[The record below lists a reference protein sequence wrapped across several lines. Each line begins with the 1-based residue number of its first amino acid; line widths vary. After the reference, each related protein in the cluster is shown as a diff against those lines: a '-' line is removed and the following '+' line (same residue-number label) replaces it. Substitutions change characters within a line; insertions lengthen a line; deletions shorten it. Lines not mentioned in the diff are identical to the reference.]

1 MRLAPFQPTHHSR
14 ALHKVP
20 SDHILA
26 PVAVAVLLFGALVTD
41 ATAQAPAV
49 ASAPAPAPAAAAPEM
64 KPLGGERYQI
74 GNIVVDRKARQ
85 MTIPA
90 RVHIV
95 DKPLEY
101 LLTTRGGMKEYESLL
116 ETDVTG
122 TELNL
127 ACILLGL
134 ERDKT
139 QDPYLQFSQKR
150 ISGSRVD
157 IMLRRKDGART
168 TSVPAADVLFDSGQ
182 KAPEP
187 VEWVYT
193 GSLKHVQDDDRF
205 GADVTGTLI
214 GFVHDPNTI
223 IESALGLGIGAYGS
237 VNGNTALLPPAG
249 ADVDLVITVPKG
261 SARKK

>member
-1 MRLAPFQPTHHSR
+1 MRLALFQPIRHSR

-20 SDHILA
+20 SIHRFA
-26 PVAVAVLLFGALVTD
+26 PVSLAFVLSGALVTA
-41 ATAQAPAV
+41 ATAQAPASEP
-49 ASAPAPAPAAAAPEM
+49 ASAPAPAAAAPAM

-74 GNIVVDRKARQ
+74 GSIVVDRKARQ

-90 RVHIV
+90 RVHVV
-95 DKPLEY
+95 DRPLEY
-101 LLTTRGGMKEYESLL
+101 LLTAKGGMKEYESLL
-116 ETDVTG
+116 ETDVSG

-139 QDPYLQFSQKR
+139 QEPYLQFSQKR
-150 ISGSRVD
+150 VSGPRVD
-157 IMLRRKDGART
+157 IVLTRKDGDRKI
-168 TSVPAADVLFDSGQ
+168 SVPAADVLFDSGQ

-193 GSLKHVQDDDRF
+193 GSQKHWQDDRF
-205 GADVTGTLI
+205 AADVTGTLI

-223 IESALGLGIGAYGS
+223 IESAMGLGIGAYGS

-249 ADVDLVITVPKG
+249 ADVDLVITVPEG

>member
-1 MRLAPFQPTHHSR
+1 MRLALSQSIRHSR

-20 SDHILA
+20 SPHSLA
-26 PVAVAVLLFGALVTD
+26 PIYVVVLLAALVTD
-41 ATAQAPAV
+41 ATAQTAAV
-49 ASAPAPAPAAAAPEM
+49 APAPASTPAPVAVAPAM

-74 GNIVVDRKARQ
+74 GSIIVDRKARQ

-90 RVHIV
+90 RVHVV
-95 DKPLEY
+95 DRPLEY
-101 LLTTRGGMKEYESLL
+101 LLTARGGMKEYESLL
-116 ETDVTG
+116 ETDVSG

-134 ERDKT
+134 ERDRT
-139 QDPYLQFSQKR
+139 QEPYLQFSQKR
-150 ISGSRVD
+150 VSGPRVD
-157 IMLRRKDGART
+157 IVLTRKDGDRT
-168 TSVPAADVLFDSGQ
+168 TSVPAADVLFDGGQ

-193 GSLKHVQDDDRF
+193 GSQKHWQDDRF
-205 GADVTGTLI
+205 AADVTGTLI

-249 ADVDLVITVPKG
+249 ADVDIVITVPEG
-261 SARKK
+261 NAKKK

>member
-1 MRLAPFQPTHHSR
+1 MRIAPFQPTHHSR

-20 SDHILA
+20 LNHMLA

-41 ATAQAPAV
+41 AAAQAPAV
-49 ASAPAPAPAAAAPEM
+49 APAPAPAATAPAM
-64 KPLGGERYQI
+64 KPLGGERYRI
-74 GNIVVDRKARQ
+74 GGIVVDRKARK

-90 RVHIV
+90 RVHVV

-101 LLTTRGGMKEYESLL
+101 LLTVKGGMKEYESLL

-134 ERDKT
+134 ERDKS
-139 QDPYLQFSQKR
+139 QDPYAQFSQGR
-150 ISGSRVD
+150 VSGPRVD
-157 IMLRRKDGART
+157 IMLRRKDGGRT
-168 TSVPAADVLFDSGQ
+168 TSVPAADVLFDGGQ

-193 GSLKHVQDDDRF
+193 GSLTHDQDGNRF

-223 IESALGLGIGAYGS
+223 IESTVGLGVGAYGS
-237 VNGNTALLPPAG
+237 VNGNAALLPPTG
-249 ADVDLVITVPKG
+249 ADVDLVITVPEG

>member
-1 MRLAPFQPTHHSR
+1 MRLAPFNAIRRSR

-20 SDHILA
+20 SHNILA
-26 PVAVAVLLFGALVTD
+26 PVSLAVVLFGALMTD
-41 ATAQAPAV
+41 ATAQAPA
-49 ASAPAPAPAAAAPEM
+49 AAPASPPAPAAAAPAM

-74 GNIVVDRKARQ
+74 GSIVVDRKARRI
-85 MTIPA
+85 TIPA
-90 RVHIV
+90 RVHVV

-101 LLTTRGGMKEYESLL
+101 LLTARGGMKEYESLL

-139 QDPYLQFSQKR
+139 QEPYLQFSQKR
-150 ISGSRVD
+150 VSGPRVD
-157 IMLRRKDGART
+157 IVLTRKDGDRN

-193 GSLKHVQDDDRF
+193 GSQKHWQDDRF
-205 GADVTGTLI
+205 AADVTGTLI

-249 ADVDLVITVPKG
+249 ADVDLVITVPEG